1 MCGGVVPTSL
11 SHAPGS
17 CDRQGTTRAAGAR
30 VAVRAGGGVAGGA
43 LTSGGTSAGCATM
56 LRMTRVLLCDDHA
69 MFRQGLKSILET
81 EDDFRVIGEAST
93 GREAVRYA
101 LETKPDVVLMDIQMP
116 ELDGVA
122 ATKAI
127 LAEQPETPVIIL
139 TMYRQDRYVF
149 EAVKVGARGY
159 MLKDAGAEE
168 LIDSIRRVAAGETLL
183 NAEMAASIL
192 DEFRKLGD
200 LPSHPEHKI
209 SELTERE
216 EDILRLLAQG
226 ASNQEIADSLGV
238 SEKTVRNRLSEI
250 FSKLRLN
257 NRTQAALYALR
268 EGIATLQDTDQ

>member
-1 MCGGVVPTSL
+1 
-11 SHAPGS
+11 
-17 CDRQGTTRAAGAR
+17 
-30 VAVRAGGGVAGGA
+30 
-43 LTSGGTSAGCATM
+43 
-56 LRMTRVLLCDDHA
+56 MTRLLLCDDHA
-69 MFRQGLKSILET
+69 MLRQGLRSILET

-93 GREAVRYA
+93 GREAIRYA
-101 LETKPDVVLMDIQMP
+101 LETRPDVILMDIQMP

-127 LAEQPETPVIIL
+127 LAEQPDAKVIIL

-159 MLKDAGAEE
+159 LLKDASAKE
-168 LIDSIRRVAAGETLL
+168 LVDAIRRVAAGETLL

-192 DEFRKLGD
+192 DEFHTLGEM
-200 LPSHPEHKI
+200 PTHPEHQL

-226 ASNQEIADSLGV
+226 ATNQEIATSLNV

-268 EGIATLQDTDQ
+268 EGIASLQDSEQ

>member
-1 MCGGVVPTSL
+1 
-11 SHAPGS
+11 
-17 CDRQGTTRAAGAR
+17 
-30 VAVRAGGGVAGGA
+30 
-43 LTSGGTSAGCATM
+43 
-56 LRMTRVLLCDDHA
+56 MTRLLLCDDHA

-81 EDDFRVIGEAST
+81 EEDFRVIGEAST

-101 LETKPDVVLMDIQMP
+101 LETRPDVVLMDIQMP

-127 LAEQPETPVIIL
+127 LAEQPDIPVIIL

-159 MLKDAGAEE
+159 MLKDAGADE
-168 LIDSIRRVAAGETLL
+168 LVDSIRRVAAGETLL

-192 DEFRKLGD
+192 EEFHKLGDLD
-200 LPSHPEHKI
+200 LPSHPEHTI

-226 ASNQEIADSLGV
+226 STNQEIADALGV

-268 EGIATLQDTDQ
+268 EGIATLQDGNK

>member
-1 MCGGVVPTSL
+1 
-11 SHAPGS
+11 
-17 CDRQGTTRAAGAR
+17 
-30 VAVRAGGGVAGGA
+30 
-43 LTSGGTSAGCATM
+43 
-56 LRMTRVLLCDDHA
+56 MTRLLLCDDHA
-69 MFRQGLKSILET
+69 MFRQGLRSILET
-81 EDDFRVIGEAST
+81 EEDVRIIGEAST

-127 LAEQPETPVIIL
+127 LAEDPDIRVIIL

-149 EAVKVGARGY
+149 EAIKVGARGY
-159 MLKDAGAEE
+159 MLKDADAGD
-168 LIDSIRRVAAGETLL
+168 LISAIRRVAAGETLL

-192 DEFRKLGD
+192 DEFRKTEQ
-200 LPSHPEHKI
+200 LPAHPDHRI
-209 SELTERE
+209 RELTDRE
-216 EDILRLLAQG
+216 EEILRHLAQG
-226 ASNQEIADSLGV
+226 ATNQEIAASLDV

-268 EGIATLQDTDQ
+268 EGIASLQDSAE

>member
-1 MCGGVVPTSL
+1 M
-11 SHAPGS
+11 
-17 CDRQGTTRAAGAR
+17 
-30 VAVRAGGGVAGGA
+30 VA
-43 LTSGGTSAGCATM
+43 
-56 LRMTRVLLCDDHA
+56 MTRLLLCDDHA

-81 EDDFRVIGEAST
+81 EDDFRVIGEVPN
-93 GREAVRYA
+93 GREAIRYA
-101 LETKPDVVLMDIQMP
+101 LETKPDVILMDIQMP

-127 LAEQPETPVIIL
+127 LAEQPDAKVIIL

-159 MLKDAGAEE
+159 MLKDASASE
-168 LIDSIRRVAAGETLL
+168 LIDAIRRVAAGETLL

-192 DEFRKLGD
+192 DEFSKVGEMPR
-200 LPSHPEHKI
+200 HPEHKL
-209 SELTERE
+209 SELTDRE
-216 EDILRLLAQG
+216 EDILRHLAQG
-226 ASNQEIADSLGV
+226 SSNQEIATSLGV

-268 EGIATLQDTDQ
+268 EGIATLQDSEP

>member
-1 MCGGVVPTSL
+1 
-11 SHAPGS
+11 
-17 CDRQGTTRAAGAR
+17 
-30 VAVRAGGGVAGGA
+30 
-43 LTSGGTSAGCATM
+43 
-56 LRMTRVLLCDDHA
+56 MTRLLLCDDHA
-69 MFRQGLKSILET
+69 MFRQGLRSILET
-81 EDDFRVIGEAST
+81 EDDVRIIGEAST

-127 LAEQPETPVIIL
+127 LAEDPDIRVIIL

-149 EAVKVGARGY
+149 EAIKVGARGY
-159 MLKDAGAEE
+159 MLKDADAGD
-168 LIDSIRRVAAGETLL
+168 LISAIRRVAAGETLL

-192 DEFRKLGD
+192 EEFRKTEQ
-200 LPSHPEHKI
+200 LPAHPDHRI
-209 SELTERE
+209 RELTDRE
-216 EDILRLLAQG
+216 EEILRHLAQG
-226 ASNQEIADSLGV
+226 ATNQEIATSLDV

-268 EGIATLQDTDQ
+268 EGIASLQDSAE

>member
-1 MCGGVVPTSL
+1 MTLMAIESGTGP
-11 SHAPGS
+11 APH
-17 CDRQGTTRAAGAR
+17 
-30 VAVRAGGGVAGGA
+30 AGGPVSVLVA
-43 LTSGGTSAGCATM
+43 
-56 LRMTRVLLCDDHA
+56 DDHEL
-69 MFRQGLKSILET
+69 FLEGL
-81 EDDFRVIGEAST
+81 
-93 GREAVRYA
+93 A
-101 LETKPDVVLMDIQMP
+101 LLVGSMPGYKVVGTAHDGYEVVELAKRLKPDVVLMDIQMP

-127 LAEQPETPVIIL
+127 LAEQPDIPVIIL

>member
-1 MCGGVVPTSL
+1 
-11 SHAPGS
+11 
-17 CDRQGTTRAAGAR
+17 
-30 VAVRAGGGVAGGA
+30 
-43 LTSGGTSAGCATM
+43 
-56 LRMTRVLLCDDHA
+56 MTRLLLCDDHA

-81 EDDFRVIGEAST
+81 EEDFRVIGEAST

-101 LETKPDVVLMDIQMP
+101 LETRPDVVLMDIQMP

-127 LAEQPETPVIIL
+127 LAEQPDIPVIIL

-159 MLKDAGAEE
+159 MLKDAGADE
-168 LIDSIRRVAAGETLL
+168 LVDSIRRVPAGETLL

-192 DEFRKLGD
+192 EEFHKLGDLD
-200 LPSHPEHKI
+200 LPSHPEHTI

-226 ASNQEIADSLGV
+226 STNQEIADALGV

-268 EGIATLQDTDQ
+268 EGIATLQDGNK